1 MLMKK
6 LLFTLVAL
14 LATMTTFAQTNLTS
28 GKTVVPLGGLKS
40 FLPEGELTV
49 DKLQKITTDGNT
61 DNVFLFP
68 ENAANLEANQAL
80 F

>member
-40 FLPEGELTV
+40 FLPEGVLTA
-49 DKLQKITTDGNT
+49 DNHRWQHLQR
-61 DNVFLFP
+61 FP
-68 ENAANLEANQAL
+68 VPGECCQP
-80 F
+80 